1 MNTENLEVEKLKDVR
16 TVRVIEDRSDYR
28 DESEVNETL
37 DLGWKLLLVQPGHN
51 HPGFV
56 VGWTQDGQP
65 AKTAKHQQRDGYS
78 RALAARA
85 ARANALAPSETI
97 S

>member
-16 TVRVIEDRSDYR
+16 TV
-28 DESEVNETL
+28 L
-37 DLGWKLLLVQPGHN
+37 QPGHN
-51 HPGFV
+51 HPVFV

-85 ARANALAPSETI
+85 ARGNGLAPSETI